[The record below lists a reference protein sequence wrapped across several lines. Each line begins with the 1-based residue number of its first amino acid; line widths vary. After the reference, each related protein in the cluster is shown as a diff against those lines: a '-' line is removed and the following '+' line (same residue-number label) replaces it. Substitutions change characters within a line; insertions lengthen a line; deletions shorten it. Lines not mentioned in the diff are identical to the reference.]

1 MADGD
6 EFWVGSSLPRLSHDD
21 MAEIQEELAEGQTQ
35 ARGFG
40 SIRDTVL
47 PALGLWRAR
56 AGGNL
61 RVGVRSGEAFHGLA
75 GGPAQTGTAI
85 TGPVNVVME
94 RLMMPDL
101 PGDNVSIQL
110 NWAVRNFFQEKAQQI
125 GHVTCVTADR
135 GAPARAV
142 GVPLFSNLSPG
153 QGLDVVMGAYAITD
167 PRSNPIV
174 NVLSSDAFK
183 VGVKIA
189 RRFNP
194 VFATTV
200 SYIQALTAGVMSRR
214 RNYKLTEWRVG
225 MGAAGHPVVP
235 LIAGD
240 YILLD
245 GRLPSGAGFED
256 VAWEN
261 LTWNAQQERVDYQ
274 GQAFK
279 NPYVIIRVE
288 PTPANDREDA
298 ATVPTPGQPGQH
310 GRTRRGG

>member
-1 MADGD
+1 
-6 EFWVGSSLPRLSHDD
+6 
-21 MAEIQEELAEGQTQ
+21 
-35 ARGFG
+35 
-40 SIRDTVL
+40 
-47 PALGLWRAR
+47 
-56 AGGNL
+56 
-61 RVGVRSGEAFHGLA
+61 
-75 GGPAQTGTAI
+75 
-85 TGPVNVVME
+85 
-94 RLMMPDL
+94 
-101 PGDNVSIQL
+101 
-110 NWAVRNFFQEKAQQI
+110 
-125 GHVTCVTADR
+125 
-135 GAPARAV
+135 
-142 GVPLFSNLSPG
+142 LFSNLSPG

-174 NVLSSDAFK
+174 NVLASDAFK

-225 MGAAGHPVVP
+225 MGVAGDPVVP

-240 YILLD
+240 YILVD

-261 LTWNAQQERVDYQ
+261 LTWNAQQERVDYE

-288 PTPANDREDA
+288 PTPANEREDA
-298 ATVPTPGQPGQH
+298 PAAAPAARPTQR
-310 GRTRRGG
+310 GRTQRRG